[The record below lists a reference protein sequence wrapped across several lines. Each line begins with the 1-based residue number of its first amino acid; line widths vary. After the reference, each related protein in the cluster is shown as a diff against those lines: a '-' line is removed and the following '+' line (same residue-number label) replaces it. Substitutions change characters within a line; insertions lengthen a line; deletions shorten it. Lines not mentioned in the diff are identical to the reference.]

1 MNLSVCTIS
10 FRHHLISLE
19 EIARWAAMHDF
30 QGIELWGVHAKNL
43 SHWPEYDGQWIRS
56 RNMSVPMLSDYLPL
70 QGDRQFA
77 RDKAVQLCELCQHWG
92 ARKLRT
98 FAGDKASAD
107 VTIEERRTWVVR
119 LRELCDIAAAHGVLL
134 VVETHP
140 NTLADTHG
148 STLQLL
154 EEVSHPAL
162 RLNLDVIHVWE
173 AGTEPVEALR
183 RLEPFVAH
191 MHWKNITRRDL
202 LPVFAPGNVYA
213 PAGSRVGMV
222 ELFGGAYDFRR
233 FLRFV
238 MTESNLNSDSLD
250 ASLEWFGG
258 DVFATLQGDRAQL
271 RQFEA
276 ETLGRVRS
284 AREHTPDWRS
294 AAASR

>member
-19 EIARWAAMHDF
+19 EIARWAASHEF

-43 SHWPEYDGQWIRS
+43 TNCPQYDSQWIRS
-56 RNMSVPMLSDYLPL
+56 QNMSVPMLSDYLPL
-70 QGDRQFA
+70 QGDKQLA
-77 RDKAVQLCELCQHWG
+77 RDKAVQLCRLCQHWG

-98 FAGDKASAD
+98 FAGDKPSRD
-107 VTIEERRTWVVR
+107 VTTEERKTWVSR
-119 LRELCDIAAAHGVLL
+119 LRELCDIASAHGVLL

-140 NTLADTHG
+140 NTLADSHA

-154 EEVSHPAL
+154 EEVAHPAL

-173 AGTEPVEALR
+173 AGTEPIEALR
-183 RLEPFVAH
+183 RLEPFVSH
-191 MHWKNITRRDL
+191 MHLKNITRREL

-213 PAGSRVGMV
+213 PAGSRLGMV
-222 ELFGGAYDFRR
+222 ELFEGAYDFER

-238 MTESNLNSDSLD
+238 LTESNLNCDSLD
-250 ASLEWFGG
+250 ASLEWFGA
-258 DVFATLQGDRAQL
+258 DVFATLQGDRFQL
-271 RQFEA
+271 RQLEA

-284 AREHTPDWRS
+284 PREHTPDWRN